1 MKESH
6 RSLLLKEKGQI
17 ILAGI
22 LFAFIHKTQRGKC
35 RDTHQQMCIA
45 QDFGHKSGNT
55 QSLLV

>member
-6 RSLLLKEKGQI
+6 RSLLLKEKGEI

-35 RDTHQQMCIA
+35 RDTPTNVYSTR
-45 QDFGHKSGNT
+45 FWS
-55 QSLLV
+55 